1 MKSMPSVPNSGFMSS
16 ESTPPAYPVHQRPF
30 MDKGRPLLQDEINA
44 DYAKHI
50 LREIEREEQETA
62 TADEAVSVQ
71 SHDSSC
77 AARQGMRNDGP
88 GNANAVEHH
97 DEELTYMARNG
108 VHAAQVHVGKG
119 ETDRSEAARIEAAIA
134 EAIGD
139 EAAREERG
147 KEHQRHSY
155 HRQNGNGEAMQMG
168 TGTRKSRKRML
179 QKVADSASYRPSG
192 SESETILEP
201 PQGFKSKVRSEEKIA
216 ATEQR
221 RDSEENSKTN
231 GYGGES
237 EDGRRDSRS
246 SVDSLRNHTALEER
260 AADRRKITGREH
272 EETKEVLEEKPKYSW
287 GFDEERRDLKLVREA
302 TTKSNMH
309 HDDVDG
315 RESEKSDREVERTGN
330 ETQRIIK
337 VRALD
342 YKVIFC

>member
-1 MKSMPSVPNSGFMSS
+1 MPGVPSSGFMSS
-16 ESTPPAYPVHQRPF
+16 ESTPPAYPIHPRPF
-30 MDKGRPLLQDEINA
+30 MDKGRPLLQDEIDA

-77 AARQGMRNDGP
+77 AARQGMRSDRP
-88 GNANAVEHH
+88 GSANAVEHH

-108 VHAAQVHVGKG
+108 VHAAQVHVGRD
-119 ETDRSEAARIEAAIA
+119 ETDRSEAARIEAAMA
-134 EAIGD
+134 EAIRD
-139 EAAREERG
+139 EVVSEERG

-155 HRQNGNGEAMQMG
+155 HRQNGNGEAMQIG

-179 QKVADSASYRPSG
+179 QKVADSAPYRPSG

-201 PQGFKSKVRSEEKIA
+201 PQGFKSKVRSEEKSA
-216 ATEQR
+216 VTEQR
-221 RDSEENSKTN
+221 RDSEEKRKLN
-231 GYGGES
+231 GYVGES

-246 SVDSLRNHTALEER
+246 SVDSLRNPTALEER

-272 EETKEVLEEKPKYSW
+272 KETGEVPEEKPKYSW
-287 GFDEERRDLKLVREA
+287 GFDEEQRDLKLVRETA
-302 TTKSNMH
+302 AKNDMH
-309 HDDVDG
+309 YDDVDG
-315 RESEKSDREVERTGN
+315 RESDRSEREVERTGE

-342 YKVIFC
+342 YKVICC